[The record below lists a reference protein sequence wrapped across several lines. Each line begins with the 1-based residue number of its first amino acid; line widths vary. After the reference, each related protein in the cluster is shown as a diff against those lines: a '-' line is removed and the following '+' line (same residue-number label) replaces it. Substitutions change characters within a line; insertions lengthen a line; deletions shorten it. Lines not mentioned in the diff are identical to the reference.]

1 MQVKPVPSPARA
13 LLLANL
19 ICLASM
25 VIWSAG
31 LPAAELIIP
40 HMPPLAL
47 TAARAILASLVLLP
61 LWVALE
67 GWQVIRRAD
76 WGRGIMVGGI
86 VIGLA
91 SVFLVIAQKATNSV
105 TVAVATAT
113 MPVLGIAL
121 ECWLDRRRVTPALLI
136 GLVLSLAG
144 GMLAY
149 AAAMGNLRLGIG
161 AAAAM
166 GSVICYTWG
175 SRATVK
181 SFPTLTPLGRSAI
194 TVAGAAIC
202 ATAAAT
208 AHSAFGAP
216 AIDWAGIGWREFGG
230 LLIFSMG
237 SLAISQVLWIIA
249 VGQLGIGASS
259 LHANAVPFYVM
270 IIVFALGGNWDWWQ
284 ALGAGIVGLGVVVA
298 QELLPLPRRA
308 AV

>member
-121 ECWLDRRRVTPALLI
+121 ECWLDRRRVTLALLI

-202 ATAAAT
+202 ATAAAA
-208 AHSAFGAP
+208 AHNAFGAP